1 MMQLRQIEENSSNL
15 DGRVD
20 CKVRNVV
27 DRGMAYRPEWRAM
40 GIHVTVV
47 ETACGSKYDVS
58 SLFDDLNNLNNQLAN
73 D

>member
-1 MMQLRQIEENSSNL
+1 MKTAQWQQKKNKSLS
-15 DGRVD
+15 
-20 CKVRNVV
+20 
-27 DRGMAYRPEWRAM
+27 WRAM

-47 ETACGSKYDVS
+47 ETACGSKYVS

>member
-1 MMQLRQIEENSSNL
+1 
-15 DGRVD
+15 
-20 CKVRNVV
+20 
-27 DRGMAYRPEWRAM
+27 MAYRPEWRAM